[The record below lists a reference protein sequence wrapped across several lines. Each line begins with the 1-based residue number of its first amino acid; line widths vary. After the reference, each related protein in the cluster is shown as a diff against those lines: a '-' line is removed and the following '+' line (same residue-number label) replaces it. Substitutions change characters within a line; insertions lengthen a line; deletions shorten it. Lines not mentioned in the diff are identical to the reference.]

1 MNTNDEIEKIRELR
15 QKLAKQIVDIYPK
28 MFTFCV
34 RLNCEPDPYEDYG
47 KDMGVGIGWYPIIKK
62 LVETIHENDTR
73 LNLEKNIN
81 HITKVTQI
89 KEKFGGLRFYVTATS
104 DENWEAIK
112 KAEEES
118 FFTCEEC
125 GSKED
130 VGRWNDG
137 WILTKCKKCAIK
149 EFESRQWKEGVTFAD
164 IFQTW
169 NDIEQNKYDD

>member
-1 MNTNDEIEKIRELR
+1 MSTNDEIEKSRELR
-15 QKLAKQIVDIYPK
+15 NKLAKQIVDIYPK

-34 RLNCEPDPYEDYG
+34 RLNCEPDPYETYG
-47 KDMGVGIGWYPIIKK
+47 KGMGVGIGWYPIIKK

-73 LNLEKNIN
+73 MNLEKNAD
-81 HITKVTQI
+81 HITKVTDI

-104 DENWEAIK
+104 EENWKAIG

-118 FFTCEEC
+118 YYTCEEC
-125 GSKED
+125 GSRED
-130 VGRWNDG
+130 VGRWNAG
-137 WILTKCKKCAIK
+137 WILTKCKKCALE
-149 EFESRQWKEGVTFAD
+149 EFEKGNWKDGVTFSE